1 MPAPNVLG
9 HGQLKRENHHLMMH
23 SGSAPSPTG
32 QRIRRASAHMNAPVV
47 TCHSPSKIGV
57 RFLNSAHQDPTF
69 LSPSFTNQF
78 QSMSTS
84 STTKSPVLGCP
95 THTMNSAFSTHS
107 NQHQTSRWMQSQD
120 EYYNI
125 MESSK
130 KRRLNEDSGGGR
142 QFKPIPAVP
151 VSQDGTSASGSSQS
165 DDREN
170 ITSPNEASSYFVGIA
185 SSGRGIVKSESNCSD
200 NDIPDL
206 LVGFD
211 KHVASMKKTNT
222 AEATTAAAVEHRPI
236 PEDSH
241 FFAGAGCGESPYIT
255 SKSFDELHK
264 YLGKGLSSEK
274 MPHLDLNEH
283 HHRPAGWPV
292 GVYCVPKHYGGFQPS
307 AGGDFHPYAHN
318 MAPLNAYAQPSLNVP
333 SQYMYRPSSTSN
345 CSDLTCSD

>member
-1 MPAPNVLG
+1 MPALNVLG

-23 SGSAPSPTG
+23 SGSAPSPTD
-32 QRIRRASAHMNAPVV
+32 QHIRRASAHINVPVI
-47 TCHSPSKIGV
+47 TRSPSKIGV
-57 RFLNSAHQDPTF
+57 QFPNSAHQDPTF

-84 STTKSPVLGCP
+84 STTKPPVLGCP
-95 THTMNSAFSTHS
+95 THTMNPAFQTHS
-107 NQHQTSRWMQSQD
+107 NPHQTSRWMQSQE
-120 EYYNI
+120 EYYDI
-125 MESSK
+125 TESSK

-142 QFKPIPAVP
+142 QFKLIPAVP

-170 ITSPNEASSYFVGIA
+170 IASPNEASSYFVGIV

-211 KHVASMKKTNT
+211 NHVASMKKTTT
-222 AEATTAAAVEHRPI
+222 AEARTAAAVEHRPI

-283 HHRPAGWPV
+283 HHRPAEWPV
-292 GVYCVPKHYGGFQPS
+292 GVYCVPKQNGGFQPS

-318 MAPLNAYAQPSLNVP
+318 MAPSLAYAQPGLNVP
-333 SQYMYRPSSTSN
+333 SQYLYRPSSTSN